1 MVANLYSTDD
11 NVVGTNSAKENLLD
25 FITNISPKD
34 NPFSSGL
41 KVQHDA
47 YRQINWLIDIL
58 PARGSKVTIEGED
71 ASYSDVTAP
80 TRSFNYM
87 SQIEVTWQITDV
99 NIATTHAGMMDLLS
113 YEIAK
118 QSAVWKNALEYD
130 VIQGTRTDYT
140 ETSTGAIMGGAEEW
154 ISSNKTALG
163 DNPLDEKALNDLSND
178 VYDDGGN
185 PTEIYVRGWLKRK
198 ISSFSTNV
206 KNVEAIDKR
215 LINAVDIYINDFG
228 QLRIYLS
235 RDVTNGSLL
244 LIDPKLWALS
254 YLIDPHKE
262 DRAKTGSATKGVII
276 GDVTLIS
283 KQELGN
289 GQITGAS
296 VTV

>member
-1 MVANLYSTDD
+1 MVTYLYSTDD

-34 NPFSSGL
+34 TPFTSGL

-47 YRQINWLIDIL
+47 YRQVNWLIDVL

-71 ASYSDVTAP
+71 AVYADVTAP
-80 TRSFNYM
+80 TRAYNYM

-99 NIATTHAGMMDLLS
+99 NIATTHAGMADLLS

-130 VIQGTRTDYT
+130 AIQGTRTDYT
-140 ETSTGAIMGGAEEW
+140 ETSTGSIMGGAQGW
-154 ISSNKTALG
+154 ITSNSTALG

-185 PTEIYVRGWLKRK
+185 PTEVYLGGWLKRK

-206 KNVEAIDKR
+206 KNVEAADKR
-215 LINAVDIYINDFG
+215 LINTVDIYINDFG
-228 QLRIYLS
+228 QLKIMLC
-235 RDVTNGSLL
+235 RDVTAGYLL
-244 LIDPKLWALS
+244 LIEPKLWALS
-254 YLIDPHKE
+254 YMIDPHKE
-262 DRAKTGSATKGVII
+262 DRAKTGSATRGVII
-276 GDVTLIS
+276 GDATLIS
-283 KQELGN
+283 KQQLGN
-289 GQITGAS
+289 GMITGAS
-296 VTV
+296 TTA

>member
-11 NVVGTNSAKENLLD
+11 NVVGTNSAKEGLLD

-34 NPFSSGL
+34 TPFTSGL
-41 KVQHDA
+41 RVQHDA
-47 YRQINWLIDIL
+47 YRQVNWLIDSL
-58 PARGSKVTIEGED
+58 PSRGSKVTIEGED

-80 TRSFNYM
+80 TRGYNYM

-99 NIATTHAGMMDLLS
+99 NIATTHAGMRDLLS

-118 QSAVWKNALEYD
+118 QAAVWKNALEYD
-130 VIQGTRTDYT
+130 AIQGSRTDYT
-140 ETSTGAIMGGAEEW
+140 ETSTGAIMGGVEQW
-154 ISSNKTALG
+154 ITSNVTPAG

-178 VYDDGGN
+178 VWDDGGN
-185 PTEIYVRGWLKRK
+185 PTEVYVKGWLKRK

-206 KNVEAIDKR
+206 KNVQAADKR
-215 LINAVDIYINDFG
+215 LINAIDLYINDFG
-228 QLRIYLS
+228 QVKIMLC
-235 RDVTNGSLL
+235 RDVTAGTLL

-254 YLIDPHKE
+254 YMINPHKE

-289 GQITGAS
+289 GKLTGLS
-296 VTV
+296 TTV